1 MDFLWISPTL
11 LKWYLPLPLAL
22 PLSPTNDRL
31 PNIKPFKYHWLFVE
45 LMSCYWLLH
54 YFIYLF
60 DKYIFHPLF

>member
-31 PNIKPFKYHWLFVE
+31 PKKPFKYHWLFVE
-45 LMSCYWLLH
+45 LMSRYWLLH

>member
-31 PNIKPFKYHWLFVE
+31 PNIKTVQISLF
-45 LMSCYWLLH
+45 H
-54 YFIYLF
+54 YFIYLL
-60 DKYIFHPLF
+60 DKYIFYPVLTMQ